1 MGNATQRYF
10 IELIFNGTSYH
21 GWQIQTNAI
30 SVQAVVD
37 DALSMIL
44 RQEIRTLGCGRTDT
58 GVHAKQLFAHFD
70 CLQADVERQSATII
84 KSLNAVL
91 PNDIAV
97 KRIFRV
103 PNDFHARFSAIS
115 RSYEYYIHFEKD
127 PFLDGLSWQ
136 LRDKP
141 DFIKMNE
148 AAKIMM
154 EYRDFS
160 CFSKTH
166 TQVLTNN
173 CEIYKAEWEWINEGR
188 LVFNI
193 SANRFLRNMVR
204 AIVGTLIEIGNGR
217 NAIESIRSTIE
228 SKDRSE
234 AGTSVPAC
242 GLYLS
247 QVVYPD
253 LTSEYEPK

>member
-1 MGNATQRYF
+1 MGNVNQRYF
-10 IELIFNGTSYH
+10 IELIFNGAKYH
-21 GWQIQTNAI
+21 GWQLQNNAI
-30 SVQAVVD
+30 TVQALVD
-37 DALSMIL
+37 QALSTIL
-44 RQEIRTLGCGRTDT
+44 RQEIKTLGCGRTDT

-70 CLQADVERQSATII
+70 CLEVDVEKQIVTLV

-97 KRIFRV
+97 KRLFRV
-103 PNDFHARFSAIS
+103 PNDLHARFSAVS

-141 DFIKMNE
+141 NINKMNE

-166 TQVLTNN
+166 TQVFTNN
-173 CEIYKAEWEWINEGR
+173 CEIYHAEWKYTHTGQ
-188 LVFNI
+188 LLFTI

-204 AIVGTLIEIGNGR
+204 AIVGTLIEIGQGR
-217 NAIESIRSTIE
+217 NTIESIRTTIE

-247 QVVYPD
+247 QVIYSD
-253 LTSEYEPK
+253 LII

>member
-1 MGNATQRYF
+1 VGNIKQRYF
-10 IELIFNGTSYH
+10 IELIFDGSAYH
-21 GWQIQTNAI
+21 GWQIQNNAVT
-30 SVQAVVD
+30 VQSVVD
-37 DALSMIL
+37 KALSTVL
-44 RQEIRTLGCGRTDT
+44 RQEIKTVGCGRTDT

-70 CLQADVERQSATII
+70 CSLVAIAKQEDII
-84 KSLNAVL
+84 IRSLNAVL
-91 PNDIAV
+91 PNDIAL

-103 PNDFHARFSAIS
+103 SDDFHARFSAIS
-115 RSYEYYIHFEKD
+115 RSYEYYIHFEKN
-127 PFLDGLSWQ
+127 PFLDGLSWY

-141 DFIKMNE
+141 DHNKMNE

-154 EYRDFS
+154 EYHDFS

-166 TQVLTNN
+166 TQVYTNN
-173 CEIYKAEWEWINEGR
+173 CEIYQAEWSWINEDR
-188 LVFNI
+188 LLFNI

-204 AIVGTLIEIGNGR
+204 AIVGTLIEIGNGKST
-217 NAIESIRSTIE
+217 IESIRSTIE

-253 LTSEYEPK
+253 LIIEYESR